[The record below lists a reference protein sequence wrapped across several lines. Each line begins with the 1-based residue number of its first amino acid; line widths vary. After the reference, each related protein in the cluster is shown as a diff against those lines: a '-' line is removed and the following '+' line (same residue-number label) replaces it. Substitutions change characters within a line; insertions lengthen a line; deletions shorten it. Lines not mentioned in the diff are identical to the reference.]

1 MLHRAAT
8 KLVASFTMYIAPRL
22 TESNR
27 PEDVLRA
34 EGEPDAA
41 DPERQALM
49 VELRSIPLTNGSQT
63 GLPSCGKGNETRA
76 RREPPPCRYR
86 AANQRITD
94 RTNVSLKGQ

>member
-49 VELRSIPLTNGSQT
+49 VELWSSR
-63 GLPSCGKGNETRA
+63 
-76 RREPPPCRYR
+76 
-86 AANQRITD
+86 
-94 RTNVSLKGQ
+94 